1 MCCALWFSLIDDSFA
16 FGNWKEISPHCECF
30 SRKLHVLHTFLKW
43 FCSVCLL
50 VFSKGKK
57 ASSSF
62 GFCCGCAEWIVLED
76 NKFRAR
82 DDHVTNWWEKKH
94 NVKNWKISLFTVKIL
109 CLLVHNQWEKNG
121 NEKICLKLRVLRF
134 GELFHFIK
142 GILTVIEC
150 DLLLFNELF
159 RVISLKRISF
169 VAENL

>member
-1 MCCALWFSLIDDSFA
+1 MHCGSHSSTIRSHLEIEKKFLLIA
-16 FGNWKEISPHCECF
+16 NV
-30 SRKLHVLHTFLKW
+30 SRVNCTYYTFLKW

-62 GFCCGCAEWIVLED
+62 GFCCGCAKWIVLED

-142 GILTVIEC
+142 RILTVIEC